1 MTTAPAAPVPGLLVG
16 ARVRR
21 PKDPRLLSGQARYL
35 DDLHLAGMAHAAVVR
50 SPIAHGRLVGFDAS
64 EALAQPDVLEVL
76 TPEIVRR
83 ETRPLPCV
91 WVMPGQRRVE
101 YPVVPDVVRYVG
113 EPLGL
118 VVARSRAAAE
128 DAIDSIEIDF
138 EELEVTVDPE
148 AAVAPDAP
156 LLFGEWGTNVAV
168 ELSIGDLASDVEA
181 AIAEAPRVVERTLR
195 VQRQSGM
202 PIEPRGIVARADAL
216 TDEMTIWMS
225 SQAPHH
231 VRDHVARCLNLA
243 VDRLRV
249 IVPEVGGGF
258 GTKEHLYPDE
268 LLVCLA
274 ARRLDVPVKWVQDR
288 REALLSDNQEREQV
302 VHARLAFDD
311 DGRFLAL
318 GADVVADM
326 GAFPT
331 NVGAGPPWVMAR
343 MMEGQYRFPV
353 AGTRTRVTV
362 TNKAPLGAQRG
373 FGMPVANWSL
383 ERLVDEAAR
392 ELGLDPVELRRRNMI
407 RPDEMPYP
415 TRSGMTYDSG
425 EYERALDRA
434 LELVDLG
441 EPPDDGRRRG
451 VGVSGYVEFAG
462 LGPSLLQQDVNFQL
476 NGYETSTIRMETD
489 GTLTVTSGVMAM
501 GQGIET
507 TLAQVA
513 ADAFGLGIE
522 DVNVVLGDTSMV
534 PYSATGSIASRSMVV
549 GGAALMRAG
558 ARLRRKVLQIAAH
571 QLEAAEEDL
580 EIGDRAVRVRGVP
593 GPALKLADVARSA
606 SLGWDLP
613 EGMAPGLEEKD
624 VYDPQRITFGFA
636 TNVAAVAVDVET
648 GEIEIERFVVVHDC
662 GVVINP
668 MIVDGQ
674 VQGAIANGLGTA
686 LLEAL
691 VYDEAGQPRTTTFMD
706 YLLPSS
712 SEVPDLVVDHTVTP
726 SPHTPGGM
734 KGVGEG
740 GTIGAPAAIGNALA
754 SAVPEIAHLICATP
768 LSPSRVWEMLRSVGL
783 TGRAD
788 G

>member
-1 MTTAPAAPVPGLLVG
+1 MTGVAVPLPRMLVG
-16 ARVRR
+16 QRVRR
-21 PKDPRLLSGQARYL
+21 PKDPRLLAGKVRYL
-35 DDLHLAGMAHAAVVR
+35 DDLDVEGMVHAAVVR
-50 SPIAHGRLVGFDAS
+50 SPVAHGRVVRFDAS
-64 EALAQPDVLEVL
+64 EALAHPDVLDVL
-76 TPEIVRR
+76 TPEIVAR

-118 VVARSRAAAE
+118 VVARTRAAAE
-128 DAIDSIEIDF
+128 DGADLVDVEL
-138 EELEVTVDPE
+138 EELEVTIDPE

-156 LLFGEWGTNVAV
+156 LLFPEWGTNVAV
-168 ELSIGDLASDVEA
+168 ELAIGDLASDVEA
-181 AIAEAPRVVERTLR
+181 AIAEAPRVVARTLR

-202 PIEPRGIVARADAL
+202 PIEPRGIIARADAL
-216 TDEMTIWMS
+216 AGELTIWMS

-231 VRDHVARCLNLA
+231 VRDHVAGSLGMA
-243 VDRLRV
+243 VDKLRV

-274 ARRLDVPVKWVQDR
+274 ARRLSVPVKWVQDR
-288 REALLSDNQEREQV
+288 REALISDNQEREQII
-302 VHARLAFDD
+302 HARLAFDD

-318 GADVVADM
+318 GADVIADM

-362 TNKAPLGAQRG
+362 TNKTPLGAQRG

-392 ELGLDPVELRRRNMI
+392 ELGMDPVEIRRRNLI
-407 RPDEMPYP
+407 RPDDMPYP

-434 LELVDLG
+434 LELVELG
-441 EPPDDGRRRG
+441 DPPDDGRRRG
-451 VGVSGYVEFAG
+451 VGVSGFVEFAG

-489 GTLTVTSGVMAM
+489 GTLTVTSGVMPM

-513 ADAFGLGIE
+513 ADAFELPIE
-522 DVNVVLGDTSMV
+522 DVSVILGDTSMV

-549 GGAALMRAG
+549 GGAALLRAG

-571 QLEAAEEDL
+571 QLEAAEDDL
-580 EIGDRAVRVRGVP
+580 EISDRAVRVRGIP
-593 GPALKLADVARSA
+593 GPALTLADIARSA

-613 EGMAPGLEEKD
+613 EGMTPGLEEKD

-636 TNVAAVAVDVET
+636 THVAAVAVDVET

-662 GVVINP
+662 GTVVNP

-674 VQGAIANGLGTA
+674 VHGAVANGLGSA

-712 SEVPDLVVDHTVTP
+712 AEVPDLVVDHTETP

-740 GTIGAPAAIGNALA
+740 GTIGAPVAVGNALA
-754 SAVPEIAHLICATP
+754 NAVPEIAHLICATP
-768 LSPSRVWEMLRSVGL
+768 LSPSRVWEMLRSAGV
-783 TGRAD
+783 TGGAD
-788 G
+788 R